1 MDFEKLTSRSKEL
14 MQDVINLA
22 ASNKNQYITPLHML
36 KVLLDSKDEAILSL
50 ILKSGGSI
58 SQLRDRLE
66 TEFSKL
72 PQVEGSSVQS
82 LMNQDFTNMIME
94 AERLA
99 DKSGDRFVTVERILQ
114 ALAMGAGNG
123 AAEILSDA
131 GVNVV
136 KLNQAINEY

>member
-99 DKSGDRFVTVERILQ
+99 DKSGDRFVTV
-114 ALAMGAGNG
+114 
-123 AAEILSDA
+123 
-131 GVNVV
+131 
-136 KLNQAINEY
+136 